1 MQRMAR
7 ALATAVLVLGAAQ
20 AGTAQTLPD
29 TAGLVSTV
37 GAVLADSIVP
47 AIGRRNR
54 LDVLPPASAFDS
66 AVATL
71 LRDVPEAGLPERPG
85 YRSWVGTRGLAI
97 RGDTAVVLVEVG
109 TSWPP
114 RPDEAMTAYHD
125 RHNLFF
131 VRGPSGWRFVRRTFV
146 SHSDVGIVR
155 G

>member
-1 MQRMAR
+1 MRR
-7 ALATAVLVLGAAQ
+7 WALAAAALVLGAES
-20 AGTAQTLPD
+20 GTAQTLPD

-47 AIGRRNR
+47 TVGRRNR

-71 LRDVPEAGLPERPG
+71 LRTVPEASLPERPG
-85 YRSWVGTRGLAI
+85 YRSWIGTRGVTM

-114 RPDEAMTAYHD
+114 RPDEAMTAYFDKHD
-125 RHNLFF
+125 LFF
-131 VRGPSGWRFVRRTFV
+131 VRGPQGWRYARRKFV
-146 SHSDVGIVR
+146 SHSDIGIVR

>member
-1 MQRMAR
+1 MRR
-7 ALATAVLVLGAAQ
+7 WGLAAAALVLGAEP
-20 AGTAQTLPD
+20 GTAQTLPD
-29 TAGLVSTV
+29 TAGLVRTL
-37 GAVLADSIVP
+37 GAVLADSMVP

-71 LRDVPEAGLPERPG
+71 LREVPEAKLPERPG
-85 YRSWVGTRGLAI
+85 YRSWIGTHGVAM

-114 RPDEAMTAYHD
+114 RLDEAMTAYFD
-125 RHNLFF
+125 KHNLFF
-131 VRGPSGWRFVRRTFV
+131 ARGPQGWRYARRQFV
-146 SHSDVGIVR
+146 SHSDIDIVR

>member
-1 MQRMAR
+1 MRR
-7 ALATAVLVLGAAQ
+7 CALAVAALVLGAES
-20 AGTAQTLPD
+20 GTAQTLPD

-37 GAVLADSIVP
+37 GALLADSIVP

-71 LRDVPEAGLPERPG
+71 LRTVPEASLPERPG
-85 YRSWVGTRGLAI
+85 YRSWIGTRGVAM
-97 RGDTAVVLVEVG
+97 RADTAVVLVEVG

-125 RHNLFF
+125 KHNLFF
-131 VRGPSGWRFVRRTFV
+131 VRGPGGWRCVRREFV
-146 SHSDVGIVR
+146 SHSDIGLVR